1 MGDDDSE
8 QQKEELESLLSIYGD
23 EITVLE
29 AEREYLVEK
38 SLFLSSSSSLPPS
51 LSLSLPPSL
60 PLYLPPSLSLSLPPS
75 LSPSFPLSCCRLIF
89 RLQLMESWSLW

>member
-29 AEREYLVEK
+29 AEREYLVGIK
-38 SLFLSSSSSLPPS
+38 SFSFFFILAPSLPP
-51 LSLSLPPSL
+51 
-60 PLYLPPSLSLSLPPS
+60 YLPPSLSLSLLPS
-75 LSPSFPLSCCRLIF
+75 VML
-89 RLQLMESWSLW
+89 